1 MDTIILIAFPF
12 LAITFLALYQWSRQ
26 AGPEPPASR
35 IESRT
40 FDGLFAERNA
50 SEAQALARAEAE
62 LQVEEEREQSRAAL
76 LARACL
82 DDETALDDAHAL
94 GDRDL
99 YNEVLEALVSQ
110 AAGDRE
116 RLRGIAEYIVDSR
129 TLRSTR
135 EFAKS
140 MIPAYDGKLD
150 QRSLADMLY
159 LAALS
164 DDAAVY
170 EEAIRAARERFRQ
183 RRIALQPRDF
193 VATVES
199 GYWLIEAG
207 TRYSGAG
214 FTLKQLIAEVR
225 RELASA
231 VRFSA

>member
-26 AGPEPPASR
+26 AGPEPPASQ

-50 SEAQALARAEAE
+50 IEAQALARAEAE
-62 LQVEEEREQSRAAL
+62 LRAEDEREQSRAAL
-76 LARACL
+76 LARACV

-94 GDRDL
+94 GDREI
-99 YNEVLEALVSQ
+99 YNEVLDALVSQ

-129 TLRSTR
+129 ALRSTR

-199 GYWLIEAG
+199 GYWLIAAG

-225 RELASA
+225 RELTSA

>member
-26 AGPEPPASR
+26 AAPEPRASR
-35 IESRT
+35 LESKT

-50 SEAQALARAEAE
+50 IEAQALARAEAE
-62 LQVEEEREQSRAAL
+62 LRAEEERERSRAAL
-76 LARACL
+76 LARAYVE
-82 DDETALDDAHAL
+82 DETALDDAHAL

-99 YNEVLEALVSQ
+99 YNEVLESLVSR
-110 AAGDRE
+110 ADGDRE
-116 RLRGIAEYIVDSR
+116 RLRAIAEYIVDSR
-129 TLRSTR
+129 TLRSTAD
-135 EFAKS
+135 FAKS
-140 MIPAYDGKLD
+140 MIPAYEGRLD

-170 EEAIRAARERFRQ
+170 EEAIRAARERFKQ

-199 GYWLIEAG
+199 GYWLISAG

-225 RELASA
+225 RELTSA
-231 VRFSA
+231 IRLSA